1 MSRVMYGW
9 RWSNGEWRDGPEP
22 REQEQPATI
31 EQKPR
36 KRRTRTC
43 FTQPPMPP
51 RERKLRAD
59 NARLWLETALHAGPR
74 PAAEIFTLARLEG
87 VPVKGLKRAK
97 RHLRIKS
104 VKIGGGYRGWG
115 AKWIWQFPAVS

>member
-1 MSRVMYGW
+1 MAGGGVMASGATAPN
-9 RWSNGEWRDGPEP
+9 RANRNSQPPRKRSNRTCCTQPPRRP
-22 REQEQPATI
+22 REQ
-31 EQKPR
+31 KH
-36 KRRTRTC
+36 
-43 FTQPPMPP
+43 
-51 RERKLRAD
+51 RAD

-74 PAAEIFTLARLEG
+74 PAAEIYTLARHEG
-87 VPVKGLKRAK
+87 VPVKGPKRAK